1 MEILSMFVD
10 KVTACLI
17 PPVVRGIGYFYYY
30 KRNITSLEE
39 ESNKLENIGIGVHQ
53 RAEADRRN
61 LQVISPNVEAWLTSV
76 DTATAD
82 VAVVMR
88 GRIEVERGCFY
99 GWCPKLKS
107 RYLLSRKAKK
117 LELDVIGLQSEG
129 KDYVSFSY
137 PAPLVVKVIH
147 SGEEFDSR
155 KQKEEEVMEAL
166 RDEGITVVGICGM
179 VGVGKTTLAEKVRAR
194 AKQAGLFNDV
204 VMVTVSQQPDFKK
217 IQGEIAGEVGLNSLQ
232 GDNLLSRGDYL
243 RARLMQKGSRILVI
257 LDDVW
262 EALYDLEKLGIPS
275 GSNHNYRCKVTLTT
289 CRRDVCDAM
298 DAQKIVDVG
307 ILSDEEAWVLF
318 RQKAGSSAD
327 DPSLPEVA
335 KDVANECKGLP
346 LAIITIA

>member
-1 MEILSMFVD
+1 MLSMFVD

-53 RAEADRRN
+53 RAEADWRN
-61 LQVISPNVEAWLTSV
+61 LQVISPNVDAWLTSV
-76 DTATAD
+76 DTATAY

-117 LELDVIGLQSEG
+117 LKLDVIGLQSEG
-129 KDYVSFSY
+129 KDNVSFSY

-166 RDEGITVVGICGM
+166 RDEGITIVGISGM
-179 VGVGKTTLAEKVRAR
+179 AGVGKTTLAEK
-194 AKQAGLFNDV
+194 
-204 VMVTVSQQPDFKK
+204 
-217 IQGEIAGEVGLNSLQ
+217 GEIAGEVGLKSLQ
-232 GDNLLSRGDYL
+232 GDNLLSHGDYL
-243 RARLMQKGSRILVI
+243 RARLMQKGSHVLVI

-262 EALYDLEKLGIPS
+262 EDLYDLEKLGIPS
-275 GSNHNYRCKVTLTT
+275 GSNHNYQCKVTLTMR
-289 CRRDVCDAM
+289 RRDVCDAM
-298 DAQKIVDVG
+298 DAPKVVDVG
-307 ILSDEEAWVLF
+307 ILSDEKLGSFLGRKPALQLTIPLF
-318 RQKAGSSAD
+318 LK
-327 DPSLPEVA
+327 
-335 KDVANECKGLP
+335 
-346 LAIITIA
+346 